1 MKRAQSVVPN
11 GSALFCAHTL
21 RALFLRAT
29 LGPRIAGKSMAEAN
43 VEGSLIVGEI
53 RETVNSN
60 LANFQQEL
68 DAI

>member
-1 MKRAQSVVPN
+1 
-11 GSALFCAHTL
+11 
-21 RALFLRAT
+21 
-29 LGPRIAGKSMAEAN
+29 MAEAN

>member
-1 MKRAQSVVPN
+1 
-11 GSALFCAHTL
+11 
-21 RALFLRAT
+21 
-29 LGPRIAGKSMAEAN
+29 MAEAN
-43 VEGSLIVGEI
+43 VEGALIVGEI

>member
-1 MKRAQSVVPN
+1 MRAPSVVPN

-21 RALFLRAT
+21 RELFLRAT

-60 LANFQQEL
+60 LANFQREL

>member
-1 MKRAQSVVPN
+1 MRAPSAAPN

-21 RALFLRAT
+21 CAFLLRAT

-60 LANFQQEL
+60 LANFQREL

>member
-1 MKRAQSVVPN
+1 MRAPSADPN
-11 GSALFCAHTL
+11 GSALFSAHTH

-29 LGPRIAGKSMAEAN
+29 LGPRIAWKSMTEAN
-43 VEGSLIVGEI
+43 VEGSLIVDEI

-60 LANFQQEL
+60 LANFQREL

>member
-1 MKRAQSVVPN
+1 MVSQGQPARAYLCES
-11 GSALFCAHTL
+11 HTL
-21 RALFLRAT
+21 RALYLRAT
-29 LGPRIAGKSMAEAN
+29 LGPRIAWKSMTEAN

-60 LANFQQEL
+60 LANFQRDL